1 MRRDQIDRLL
11 SEGKFP
17 EVTELRQLVE
27 THISWVILCDR
38 FVYKIKRPIKYSF
51 LDFSTLELRKH
62 FCERELELN
71 QRMSTDMYQEV
82 LPIYESNEVYTIG
95 GDGDAVVDYAL
106 KMRKL
111 DPQRQMDVLVA
122 KNKVSAADIK
132 NLAKRI
138 ADFHKNTD
146 IIIIKD
152 VLDVK
157 EKFNALSEEKD
168 FLTKHLN
175 KNTGRRIDSAI
186 EISNAFLNRN
196 KALLNERLK
205 KGFFRDCHGDL
216 HTRNIFLLPEPQP
229 FDCIEFND
237 DYRQIDVLNE
247 VAFLCMDLDA
257 WDRKDLSDLFI
268 KQYNKLFPVMRN
280 EMEYQLFVY
289 YKSYRANVRAKVNS
303 LRAESASDNF
313 SQKQALA
320 EARKYLRLMEHYL
333 NELDVSHLFRDQAK
347 RIIKRTD

>member
-1 MRRDQIDRLL
+1 MRRYQIDRLL

-71 QRMSTDMYQEV
+71 QRMSTDIYQEV

-122 KNKVSAADIK
+122 KNKVSTADIK
-132 NLAKRI
+132 NLAQRI
-138 ADFHKNTD
+138 ANFHKTTN
-146 IIIIKD
+146 IIFKKN

-157 EKFNALSEEKD
+157 EKFNALSEERE

-175 KNTGRRIDSAI
+175 ENIGNRIDIAI
-186 EISNAFLNRN
+186 QISNAFLDQN
-196 KALLNERLK
+196 KALLDERLK
-205 KGFFRDCHGDL
+205 NGFFRDCHGDL

-257 WDRKDLSDLFI
+257 WGRKDLSDLFI

-303 LRAESASDNF
+303 LRAESTSDKAS
-313 SQKQALA
+313 KIRALV
-320 EARKYLRLMEHYL
+320 EVEKYLQLMESYI
-333 NELDVSHLFRDQAK
+333 ELLRHTALTHLK
-347 RIIKRTD
+347 R